1 MSSKNKS
8 RHYQNPM
15 ASGQN
20 ISAAIDSEE
29 KVEPVAA
36 TSETPVET
44 PVTTQETPKVEETKV
59 ETPEAPKVETPVE
72 VPQPKQET
80 PKPEVKKEEPKEEK
94 KTVET
99 PKKKGAINIS
109 TDIEV
114 RYAATFSNKRIAT
127 IRKMP
132 LYTIIYTYIHN
143 RSAFLGLVN
152 ASQMDEIFQ
161 YILGNNIVI
170 EGVKISDQ
178 LKKDLYLKI
187 KSDTDYVKIK
197 WGSK

>member
-1 MSSKNKS
+1 MSSKRKS
-8 RHYQNPM
+8 NNRQNNT
-15 ASGQN
+15 ANSVDVN
-20 ISAAIDSEE
+20 ISETLGQEETVEVVTTSETPE
-29 KVEPVAA
+29 TPVVTETPEAPKD
-36 TSETPVET
+36 ETPVET
-44 PVTTQETPKVEETKV
+44 PQPEEKK
-59 ETPEAPKVETPVE
+59 EE
-72 VPQPKQET
+72 V
-80 PKPEVKKEEPKEEK
+80 KEEPKVEK
-94 KTVET
+94 KTES
-99 PKKKGAINIS
+99 KKKKDINIS

-127 IRKMP
+127 VRKMP

-143 RSAFLGLVN
+143 RSAFLGLVY
-152 ASQMDEIFQ
+152 ASQLDEIFK
-161 YILGNNIVI
+161 YILSNNIVI

>member
-1 MSSKNKS
+1 MCFAWLFRRRKNKAVE
-8 RHYQNPM
+8 Q
-15 ASGQN
+15 
-20 ISAAIDSEE
+20 E
-29 KVEPVAA
+29 KVEPVK
-36 TSETPVET
+36 EEVVE
-44 PVTTQETPKVEETKV
+44 K
-59 ETPEAPKVETPVE
+59 PVE
-72 VPQPKQET
+72 VKPAAVEAVEPKRV
-80 PKPEVKKEEPKEEK
+80 EVKKEEPKVEK
-94 KTVET
+94 KVET
-99 PKKKGAINIS
+99 KKIKGLNIS

-132 LYTIIYTYIHN
+132 LYTIIYTFIHN
-143 RSAFLGLVN
+143 RSAFMGLVY
-152 ASQMDEIFQ
+152 ASQLDEIFK
-161 YILGNNIVI
+161 YILENNITI